1 MQRQRLCTHH
11 FYFVVSDATCIYLGD
26 LKKSIRNRRAL
37 KMYIN
42 SLNSGLIT
50 PYISKS
56 WKEKTF
62 LTLESKTWPTL
73 LQPPKVY
80 QDTLEEKGYAYT
92 STKHG
97 AIEENWKNGRVGADD
112 LRTMQYIFSEL
123 YFGGGSSL
131 LPITSWSAWH
141 AGLHIVP
148 FSSLRNE
155 LNFWAPRP
163 PWSQSKWDARVRCFK
178 CTVGPSGNTKAR
190 QMHGDQTETQHL
202 QYYKTWWNIKS
213 ATSPQ
218 PYNDLQPLAC
228 SCSRLLQLFLPQ
240 GSCCCI
246 CTSLSNVTPSSH
258 QLMPTVASFLCA
270 APQMHVLYLGSLPSK
285 HTSLTKAVLVQLF
298 LKKTGSFSSNSMLMK
313 AKVHQKGILSD
324 VLFFFFRLAGM
335 PPLFASVC

>member
-1 MQRQRLCTHH
+1 MQRQSLCTHH

-50 PYISKS
+50 PYTSKS

-97 AIEENWKNGRVGADD
+97 AIEEDWKNGRVGADD

-148 FSSLRNE
+148 FSSLWNE

-163 PWSQSKWDARVRCFK
+163 PWSQSKWDAKVRCFK
-178 CTVGPSGNTKAR
+178 CTVGPSGNTKTR

-202 QYYKTWWNIKS
+202 LLYYKTWWNIKS

-270 APQMHVLYLGSLPSK
+270 APQMHVLYLGFLPSK

-298 LKKTGSFSSNSMLMK
+298 LRKLALFHQIQCWWKQKSTKKEFCLMC
-313 AKVHQKGILSD
+313 
-324 VLFFFFRLAGM
+324 FFFFRLAGM